1 MIIVDEQIPGI
12 ATALAAHN
20 DVLAINGK
28 MITNELLRST
38 SASTVIIR
46 SITHVDATLIDN
58 TSVTCVASATAGVD
72 HIDIDE
78 MMRRHIRVISAPG
91 CNAQAVAE
99 YVLDWVDVLRPTGS
113 RTIGIVGFGNVGSRL
128 ARYARMRGVQ
138 IHVSDPPLE
147 ESGFAFPSWV
157 HPTSLSALMEQS
169 DVVSLHVPYVAGGA
183 HPTVDLITSDLLHTC
198 APGSLIINSARGGII
213 DEMTLC
219 ERVEHGELT
228 AVLDVYA
235 HEPHV
240 HQRVIDSIG
249 NCTPHIA
256 GYTHQAKWRGAQMIL
271 DALGF
276 EHAPLDVRIPH
287 DDGAAYE
294 YTRVTRATL
303 NTPDGFE
310 SLRRFTPLRHE
321 RRQLPTM
328 EECNA
333 LHA

>member
-12 ATALAAHN
+12 ATALAARN

-38 SASTVIIR
+38 SASTIIIR
-46 SITHVDATLIDN
+46 SITHVDATLINN
-58 TSVTCVASATAGVD
+58 TNVSCVASATAGVD
-72 HIDIDE
+72 HIDLDA
-78 MMRRHIRVISAPG
+78 MALNGVRVVAAPG

-99 YVLDWVDVLRPTGS
+99 YVLDWVDALRPNGVS
-113 RTIGIVGFGNVGSRL
+113 TIGIVGFGNVGSRL
-128 ARYARMRGVQ
+128 ARFARMRGKQ
-138 IHVSDPPLE
+138 IRVSDPPLQ

-157 HPTSLSALMEQS
+157 HPTSLTALMEQS
-169 DVVSLHVPYVAGGA
+169 DVVSLHVPYVAGGE
-183 HPTVDLITSDLLHTC
+183 HPTVGLITSDMLRTC
-198 APGSLIINSARGGII
+198 AQGSLIINSARGGII
-213 DEMTLC
+213 DEMALC
-219 ERVEHGELT
+219 ERVVRGELS
-228 AVLDVYA
+228 AVLDVYD

-256 GYTHQAKWRGAQMIL
+256 GYTYQAKWRGAQMLL

-294 YTRVTRATL
+294 YTRVKRATL
-303 NTPDGFE
+303 STPDGFE
-310 SLRRFTPLRHE
+310 SLRRFTSLRHE
-321 RRQLPTM
+321 RRPLPTL